1 MLYSILTSEN
11 ISNTKRMMNIIKIEN
26 NYDYVRI
33 RYMQLDK
40 TITFWNIVELSIG
53 DILKWKI
60 NKYVKNIMKLLTFC
74 IKKAYYKY
82 NKIA

>member
-26 NYDYVRI
+26 IYDYVRI

-53 DILKWKI
+53 DILKCKI
-60 NKYVKNIMKLLTFC
+60 KFK
-74 IKKAYYKY
+74 
-82 NKIA
+82 